1 MIEPTASDQNPTTP
15 YYQDEQ
21 QWWPTAKAHAVLM
34 GLACPIVMRKD
45 EPKMAKVTIIV
56 VQR

>member
-1 MIEPTASDQNPTTP
+1 MTTRT
-15 YYQDEQ
+15 Q
-21 QWWPTAKAHAVLM
+21 QQSTWWPTAKAYAALM

-45 EPKMAKVTIIV
+45 EPKMAKVTITV